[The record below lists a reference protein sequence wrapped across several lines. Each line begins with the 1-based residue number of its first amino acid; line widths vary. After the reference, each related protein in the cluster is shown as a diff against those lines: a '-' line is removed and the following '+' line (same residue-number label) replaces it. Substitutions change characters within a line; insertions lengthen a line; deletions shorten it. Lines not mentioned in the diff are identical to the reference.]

1 MPSSKKL
8 SAGPKHESTGS
19 VTSVSTE
26 CLDCIV
32 EAIAGDKC
40 QGYRDA
46 LEALRAQ
53 RDVINEA
60 IVIAEQALA
69 ECEAGTPPE

>member
-1 MPSSKKL
+1 MPSSKKRSEGL
-8 SAGPKHESTGS
+8 KHESTGS
-19 VTSVSTE
+19 VTSVSIE
-26 CLDCIV
+26 CVNCIV
-32 EAIAGDKC
+32 EAIAGDEC

-46 LEALRAQ
+46 LEALRQQ